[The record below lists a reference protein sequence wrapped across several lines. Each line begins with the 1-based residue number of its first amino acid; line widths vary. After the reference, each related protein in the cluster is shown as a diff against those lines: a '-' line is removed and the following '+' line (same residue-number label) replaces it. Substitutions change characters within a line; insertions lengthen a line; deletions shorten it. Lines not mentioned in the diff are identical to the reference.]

1 MATITT
7 ILVLGGLAALILLA
21 VRQTKVTR
29 EKMINEI
36 EEAEEQSSEPLA
48 SANQT
53 LNEVVQA
60 ATEIVKTAQ
69 VTTPKKKRRGRPAS
83 KKKD

>member
-1 MATITT
+1 MATFIT

-36 EEAEEQSSEPLA
+36 EKAEEQSSEPLA
-48 SANQT
+48 SVNQT

>member
-1 MATITT
+1 MATFIT

-21 VRQTKVTR
+21 MRQTKITR

-36 EEAEEQSSEPLA
+36 EETEEQSSEPLA
-48 SANQT
+48 SVDQT

-60 ATEIVKTAQ
+60 ATEVVKTAQ

>member
-1 MATITT
+1 
-7 ILVLGGLAALILLA
+7 
-21 VRQTKVTR
+21 
-29 EKMINEI
+29 MINEI

-48 SANQT
+48 SVDQT

-60 ATEIVKTAQ
+60 ATEVVKTAQ

>member
-1 MATITT
+1 MATFIT

>member
-1 MATITT
+1 MATFIT

-21 VRQTKVTR
+21 MRQTKITR

-36 EEAEEQSSEPLA
+36 EETEEQSSEPLA
-48 SANQT
+48 SVNQT

-60 ATEIVKTAQ
+60 ATEVVKTAQ

>member
-1 MATITT
+1 MATFIT

-48 SANQT
+48 SVNQT